1 MIKQLLNNEIVVK
14 QLEAVAEELEVMKES
29 KGDFTFFLPKLIMNI
44 EALLKMYHFNGSNT
58 FDYAYTF
65 ENTKEEKI
73 ALQEDKKQKF
83 EIIQKGEEEYNKAL
97 EEYNKAMD
105 KALEE
110 YNKAMELYK
119 SIEEIDNKLLVIE
132 QNIAEPEWKVWKEGH
147 EMVAFDTVKKFLK

>member
-1 MIKQLLNNEIVVK
+1 MELKLLIGIKQLLNNELVVK
-14 QLEAVAEELEVMKES
+14 QLEAIAEELEVMKES
-29 KGDFTFFLPKLIMNI
+29 KGDFSFFLPKLIINI

-83 EIIQKGEEEYNKAL
+83 EIIQK
-97 EEYNKAMD
+97 
-105 KALEE
+105 ALEE

-119 SIEEIDNKLLVIE
+119 AIEEIDNKLLVIE
-132 QNIAEPEWKVWKEGH
+132 QDISEPEWKVWKEGH
-147 EMVAFDTVKKFLK
+147 EAIAFETVKKFLK

>member
-1 MIKQLLNNEIVVK
+1 MIKQLLNNELVVK
-14 QLEAVAEELEVMKES
+14 QLEAIAEELEVMKES
-29 KGDFTFFLPKLIMNI
+29 KGDFSFFLPKLIINI

-83 EIIQKGEEEYNKAL
+83 EIIQK
-97 EEYNKAMD
+97 
-105 KALEE
+105 ALEE

-132 QNIAEPEWKVWKEGH
+132 QDISEPEWKVWKEGH
-147 EMVAFDTVKKFLK
+147 EAIAFETVKKFLK

>member
-1 MIKQLLNNEIVVK
+1 MIKQLLNNELVVK
-14 QLEAVAEELEVMKES
+14 QLEAIAEELEVMKES
-29 KGDFTFFLPKLIMNI
+29 KGDFSFFLPKLIINI

-83 EIIQKGEEEYNKAL
+83 EIIQK
-97 EEYNKAMD
+97 
-105 KALEE
+105 ALEE

-119 SIEEIDNKLLVIE
+119 AIEEIDNKLLVIE
-132 QNIAEPEWKVWKEGH
+132 QDISEPEWKVWKEGH
-147 EMVAFDTVKKFLK
+147 EAIAFETVKKFLK

>member
-83 EIIQKGEEEYNKAL
+83 EIIQKAL
-97 EEYNKAMD
+97 EEYN

>member
-1 MIKQLLNNEIVVK
+1 
-14 QLEAVAEELEVMKES
+14 
-29 KGDFTFFLPKLIMNI
+29 
-44 EALLKMYHFNGSNT
+44 MYHFNGSNT

-83 EIIQKGEEEYNKAL
+83 EIIQK
-97 EEYNKAMD
+97 
-105 KALEE
+105 ALEE

-132 QNIAEPEWKVWKEGH
+132 QDISEPEWKVWKEGH
-147 EMVAFDTVKKFLK
+147 EAIAFETVKKFLK

>member
-1 MIKQLLNNEIVVK
+1 MIKQLLNNELVVK
-14 QLEAVAEELEVMKES
+14 QLEAIAEELEVMKES
-29 KGDFTFFLPKLIMNI
+29 KGDFSFFLPKLIINI

-83 EIIQKGEEEYNKAL
+83 EIIQKAL
-97 EEYNKAMD
+97 EEYN

-132 QNIAEPEWKVWKEGH
+132 QDISEPEWKVWKEGH
-147 EMVAFDTVKKFLK
+147 EAIAFETVKKFLK

>member
-1 MIKQLLNNEIVVK
+1 MIKQLLNNELVVK
-14 QLEAVAEELEVMKES
+14 QLEAIAEELEVMKES
-29 KGDFTFFLPKLIMNI
+29 KGDFSFFLPKLIINI

-83 EIIQKGEEEYNKAL
+83 EIIQKAL
-97 EEYNKAMD
+97 EEYN

-132 QNIAEPEWKVWKEGH
+132 QDISEPEWKVWKKEH
-147 EMVAFDTVKKFLK
+147 EAN

>member
-1 MIKQLLNNEIVVK
+1 MIKQLLNNELVVK
-14 QLEAVAEELEVMKES
+14 QLEAIAEELEVMKES
-29 KGDFTFFLPKLIMNI
+29 KGDFSFFLPKLIINI

-83 EIIQKGEEEYNKAL
+83 EIIQK
-97 EEYNKAMD
+97 
-105 KALEE
+105 ALEE

-119 SIEEIDNKLLVIE
+119 AIEEIDNKLLVIE
-132 QNIAEPEWKVWKEGH
+132 QYISEPEWKVWKEGH
-147 EMVAFDTVKKFLK
+147 EAIAFETVKKFLK

>member
-1 MIKQLLNNEIVVK
+1 MIKQLLNNELVVK
-14 QLEAVAEELEVMKES
+14 QLEAIAEELEVMKES
-29 KGDFTFFLPKLIMNI
+29 KGDFSFFLPKLIINI

-83 EIIQKGEEEYNKAL
+83 EIIQK
-97 EEYNKAMD
+97 
-105 KALEE
+105 ALEE

-132 QNIAEPEWKVWKEGH
+132 QDISEPEWKVWKEGH
-147 EMVAFDTVKKFLK
+147 EVIAFETVKKFLK

>member
-1 MIKQLLNNEIVVK
+1 MIKQLLNNELIVK
-14 QLEAVAEELEVMKES
+14 QLEAIAEELEVMKES
-29 KGDFTFFLPKLIMNI
+29 KGDFSFFLPKLIINI

-83 EIIQKGEEEYNKAL
+83 EIIQK
-97 EEYNKAMD
+97 
-105 KALEE
+105 ALEE

-132 QNIAEPEWKVWKEGH
+132 QDISEPEWKVWKEGH
-147 EMVAFDTVKKFLK
+147 EAIAFETVKKFLK